1 MESLCM
7 LVSSKSTQTQLI
19 IQYTFEGFLSP
30 FILSALPKETG
41 YINTPYGKWNQSQ
54 HHIVFLSYAISQ
66 YDMLKFF
73 ADEHCNS

>member
-1 MESLCM
+1 M
-7 LVSSKSTQTQLI
+7 LVSSKSIQTQLI
-19 IQYTFEGFLSP
+19 IQYTSEGFLSP
-30 FILSALPKETG
+30 FILSAFPKETG
-41 YINTPYGKWNQSQ
+41 YINTPYGKRNQSQ